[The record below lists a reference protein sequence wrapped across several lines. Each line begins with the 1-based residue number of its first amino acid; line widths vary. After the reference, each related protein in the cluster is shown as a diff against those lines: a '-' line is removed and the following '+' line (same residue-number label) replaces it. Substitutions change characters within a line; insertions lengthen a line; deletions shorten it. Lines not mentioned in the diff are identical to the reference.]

1 MIIDHLD
8 YTEDNIIKRY
18 KDLAGQLGNLLN
30 RSTAPALNPEGTI
43 PVTPKRLDVRDETL
57 YTKLTSLP
65 GNKHRY
71 NNKQNTCLIL
81 FVTCIANINLFLICM
96 HSRHL

>member
-43 PVTPKRLDVRDETL
+43 PVTPKKLDVRDETL
-57 YTKLTSLP
+57 YTKITSLP
-65 GNKHRY
+65 GNKY
-71 NNKQNTCLIL
+71 KQNTYLIL
-81 FVTCIANINLFLICM
+81 FANINFFLICM
-96 HSRHL
+96 RSRHL